1 MKARFT
7 FLAVIL
13 GALLLAFVM
22 ADGGGWPGG

>member
-1 MKARFT
+1 VKARIT

-22 ADGGGWPGG
+22 ADGTIWPGG